1 MDALVEAL
9 FDVFTSK
16 GDCTKTVFGYYGV
29 LIARSLVIVSLI
41 AASASAQAPQR
52 RATNI
57 AALLAFPAFYH
68 GRSIVIV
75 GQVATQNDGQ
85 LRVSDGLAS
94 LRVVF
99 NGNAPEGH
107 DEIRGEFWD
116 LGRIKP
122 DDPRLASVDLRRTFG
137 VDPDAAWPRAGDVTA
152 IMAIAVAP
160 TNLPAAPSIR
170 AIVLNPGRYLNQRV
184 TITGQFAGR
193 NLTGDLPDAPAKS
206 RWDFVVRSADA
217 AIWVSGARPKGKDF
231 DLALD
236 ARLDTGRWLEIT
248 GVVHEG
254 RGLQWLDVAA
264 EGIQLGK
271 APTAAPVVEAPV
283 ARVPAAPPPEVV
295 FSAPTQDESDVSLT
309 ASVRI
314 QFSRDIDPAT
324 LKGHV
329 RAHYL
334 DSETTERGEPTT
346 PTAEF
351 TTQYS
356 GANRVLELK
365 FTRPLERF
373 RTLRVE
379 LQEGIVGTDQ
389 QPLEP
394 WTLTF
399 VLGGS

>member
-1 MDALVEAL
+1 MDALAEAL

-379 LQEGIVGTDQ
+379 LQEGIVGTDR

>member
-1 MDALVEAL
+1 VLRSAPVARGILL
-9 FDVFTSK
+9 FVM
-16 GDCTKTVFGYYGV
+16 
-29 LIARSLVIVSLI
+29 I
-41 AASASAQAPQR
+41 AAAASAQAPQR
-52 RATNI
+52 RATNVS
-57 AALLAFPAFYH
+57 ALLTFSAFYH
-68 GRSIVIV
+68 GRPVVVV

-85 LRVSDGLAS
+85 IRVSDGLAS

-99 NGNAPEGH
+99 NGSTPDGN

-116 LGRIKP
+116 VARMKQ
-122 DDPRLASVDLRRTFG
+122 DDPRLANLDLKRIFG
-137 VDPDAAWPRAGDVTA
+137 IDRDGAWPRAGEVTA
-152 IMAIAVAP
+152 IMATAVTSAGVP
-160 TNLPAAPSIR
+160 VAPSIR
-170 AIVLNPGRYLNQRV
+170 TIVLNPSRYLNQRV
-184 TITGQFAGR
+184 TVTGQFVGR

-206 RWDFVVRSADA
+206 RWDFVIRSADA
-217 AIWVSGARPKGKDF
+217 AIWVSGARPKGKGF

-271 APTAAPVVEAPV
+271 APTAAPPAEEPSPV
-283 ARVPAAPPPEVV
+283 RPRLGPPPEVV
-295 FSAPTQDESDVSLT
+295 FSAPTEGESDVALT
-309 ASVRI
+309 SSVRI
-314 QFSRDIDPAT
+314 QFSRDIDQAT
-324 LKGHV
+324 LKGHL

-334 DSETTERGEPTT
+334 ELETAERGEPNT

-365 FTRPLERF
+365 FARPLERF
-373 RTLRVE
+373 RTLKVE
-379 LQEGIVGTDQ
+379 LEEGVLGTDHQ
-389 QPLEP
+389 ALKP